1 MNDIPDS
8 FRALRIHQH
17 DGVVSARFERLQLEQ
32 LSAGDVVIRVSHSG
46 INYKD
51 ALAASPA
58 GRIVRRFPL
67 VGGIDLAGSVVTS
80 TDPRFRS
87 GDAVL
92 VTGCGLSETRDGGYS
107 EYARVPAEAVIA
119 MPAGFDGHSAMAVG
133 TAGFAA
139 ALAIVRMEHNGQL
152 PSTGPIVVTGA
163 AGGVGS
169 LAVDMLAAGGY
180 EVIAVTGKAAAHE
193 YLRALGASSV
203 LTRAELGGADQ
214 PLMPARW
221 GGAIDN
227 LGGPTLVSLLAGT
240 RNNGNVASV
249 GLADTAELRGTVM
262 PFILR
267 GVNLLGVNSAATPL
281 ATRLGVWRRIERDL
295 RPRHLDLIAQRS
307 IGLDELPGAFAT
319 WLQAGVQGRT
329 VVRIS

>member
-17 DGVVSARFERLQLEQ
+17 DGVARACFELLQLAQ
-32 LSAGDVVIRVSHSG
+32 LSAGDVVIRVSHSS

-51 ALAASPA
+51 ALAASPG

-67 VGGIDLAGSVVTS
+67 VGGVDLAGSVVTS
-80 TDPRFRS
+80 SDPRFRS

-152 PSTGPIVVTGA
+152 PSSGPIVVTGA

-169 LAVDMLAAGGY
+169 LAIDMLGAGGY
-180 EVIAVTGKAAAHE
+180 EVIAVTGKQAAHE

-203 LTRAELGGADQ
+203 LTREELGSADQ

-227 LGGPTLVSLLAGT
+227 LGGAALVSLLAGT
-240 RNNGNVASV
+240 RNNGNVASI
-249 GLADTAELRGTVM
+249 GLAQTAELRGTVM

-281 ATRLGVWRRIERDL
+281 ATRLLVWQRLERDL
-295 RPRHLDLIAQRS
+295 RPRHLDLIAPRS
-307 IGLDELPGAFAT
+307 ISLDELPGAFAAY
-319 WLQAGVQGRT
+319 LQGGVQGRT
-329 VVRIS
+329 VVRIP

>member
-1 MNDIPDS
+1 MSTIPDS

-17 DGVVSARFERLQLEQ
+17 EGVASARFESLHLDQ
-32 LSAGDVVIRVSHSG
+32 LSAGEVVIRVTHSS

-51 ALAASPA
+51 ALAASPG
-58 GRIVRRFPL
+58 GRIVRRYPL
-67 VGGIDLAGSVVTS
+67 VGGVDLAGSVVTS
-80 TDPRFRS
+80 SDPRFRS

-119 MPAGFDGHSAMAVG
+119 MPPGFDAHAAMAVG

-139 ALAIVRMEHNGQL
+139 ALAIVRMEHNGQQ
-152 PSTGPIVVTGA
+152 PSSGPIVVTGA

-169 LAVDMLAAGGY
+169 LAIDMLATRGY
-180 EVIAVTGKAAAHE
+180 EVIAVTGNQAAHE
-193 YLRALGASSV
+193 YLRALGAASV
-203 LTRAELGGADQ
+203 MSREELGSSDQ

-249 GLADTAELRGTVM
+249 GLAQDAGLHGTVM

-281 ATRLGVWRRIERDL
+281 PTRLLVWQRIASDL
-295 RPRHLDLIAQRS
+295 RPRHLDRIVQRS
-307 IGLDELPGAFAT
+307 IGFDELPAAFTAF
-319 WLQAGVQGRT
+319 LQGGVQGRT